1 MELPVI
7 VSAVSLVLFLAMSLP
22 ICVAMGLS
30 VALALFVGDLPPEFM
45 MQKMYMALDSF
56 PLLAVPLFILSGE
69 IMQKGTMANALL
81 SFSRSLVG
89 HIHGGMAHISV
100 LTSLFYG
107 ALCGSAPATVAAV
120 GGIMIPAMEK
130 DNYPLR
136 YATAVNTTAGCL
148 GVLIPPSVP
157 LIIYG
162 TQANIS
168 ISDLFIAGVGP
179 GIFVGGLLIVMG
191 YIVCRWK
198 HYGNMQPKASAKER
212 LRMLAKSGHALVVPV
227 VVLGG
232 IYGGV
237 VTPTEAGAIAAIYA
251 LIVEVFLTKAIG
263 LKGIYEVL
271 WSTFISTATIFIIV
285 APATALGQLL
295 LIYNT
300 PDIVSNMLSGII
312 GNKYLLLSAIII
324 ILLITGTFLDTIS
337 NIVLLTPLFMPA
349 LTQAGVDPVHFG
361 VIMITALAIGFLT
374 PPVGVNLF
382 VGCGISKLSIEEL
395 SASILPFLAILI
407 GARFVI
413 AFVPEL
419 SIGLVPVR

>member
-395 SASILPFLAILI
+395 SASILPFLAVLI
-407 GARFVI
+407 GVLFVI

>member
-285 APATALGQLL
+285 APAPALGQLL

-300 PDIVSNMLSGII
+300 PDVVSNMLSGII

-395 SASILPFLAILI
+395 SASILPFLAVLI
-407 GARFVI
+407 GALFVI

>member
-1 MELPVI
+1 MEPPI
-7 VSAVSLVLFLAMSLP
+7 IISAVSLVFFLAISLP
-22 ICVAMGLS
+22 IGVALGLS
-30 VALALFVGDLPPEFM
+30 VALALFVGDLPPQLM

-81 SFSRSLVG
+81 QLSRSMVG

-107 ALCGSAPATVAAV
+107 ALSGSAPATVAAV

-130 DNYPLR
+130 EDYPLR
-136 YATAVNTTAGCL
+136 YSTAVNTTAGCL

-168 ISDLFIAGVGP
+168 ISDLFIAGIAPGLFIAAILITMCYMICKSKNYGKTNKKSSFAEKLR
-179 GIFVGGLLIVMG
+179 GIF
-191 YIVCRWK
+191 
-198 HYGNMQPKASAKER
+198 
-212 LRMLAKSGHALVVPV
+212 KSGYALVVPI

-232 IYGGV
+232 IYGGI
-237 VTPTEAGAIAAIYA
+237 VTPTEAGAIAAAYA
-251 LIVEVFLTKAIG
+251 FIVEVFITRAINA
-263 LKGIYEVL
+263 KGIGEVL
-271 WSTFISTATIFIIV
+271 KSTVYATATIFFVV

-300 PDIVSNMLSGII
+300 PDMIISILSGII
-312 GNKYLLLSAIII
+312 ENKYLLLTTIIA
-324 ILLITGTFLDTIS
+324 ILLFTGTFLDTIS
-337 NIVLLTPLFMPA
+337 NIVILTPLFLPA
-349 LTQAGVDPVHFG
+349 VKQAGINPVHFG
-361 VIMITALAIGFLT
+361 IIMITSLAIGFLT

-382 VGCGISKLSIEEL
+382 VGCGISKLPIEEL
-395 SASILPFLAILI
+395 SRAILPFVTVLILAL
-407 GARFVI
+407 FVI
-413 AFVPEL
+413 AFVPPL
-419 SIGLVPVR
+419 SLGLVPVR

>member
-1 MELPVI
+1 
-7 VSAVSLVLFLAMSLP
+7 
-22 ICVAMGLS
+22 
-30 VALALFVGDLPPEFM
+30 
-45 MQKMYMALDSF
+45 
-56 PLLAVPLFILSGE
+56 
-69 IMQKGTMANALL
+69 
-81 SFSRSLVG
+81 
-89 HIHGGMAHISV
+89 
-100 LTSLFYG
+100 
-107 ALCGSAPATVAAV
+107 
-120 GGIMIPAMEK
+120 
-130 DNYPLR
+130 
-136 YATAVNTTAGCL
+136 
-148 GVLIPPSVP
+148 
-157 LIIYG
+157 
-162 TQANIS
+162 
-168 ISDLFIAGVGP
+168 
-179 GIFVGGLLIVMG
+179 MG

-395 SASILPFLAILI
+395 SASILPFLAVLI
-407 GARFVI
+407 GALFVI

>member
-300 PDIVSNMLSGII
+300 PDVVSNMLSGII

-395 SASILPFLAILI
+395 SASILPFLAVLI
-407 GARFVI
+407 GALFVI

>member
-324 ILLITGTFLDTIS
+324 ILLITGTFLDTIY

-349 LTQAGVDPVHFG
+349 LTHDGVDPVHFG

-407 GARFVI
+407 GALFVI

>member
-81 SFSRSLVG
+81 NFSRSLVG

-179 GIFVGGLLIVMG
+179 GLFVGGLLIVMG

-251 LIVEVFLTKAIG
+251 LIVEVFFTKAIG

-395 SASILPFLAILI
+395 SASILPFLAVLI
-407 GARFVI
+407 GALFVI

>member
-1 MELPVI
+1 MVELPVI
-7 VSAVSLVLFLAMSLP
+7 VSAVSLVFFLAISLP
-22 ICVAMGLS
+22 IGVAMGLS
-30 VALALFVGDLPPEFM
+30 VALALFVGDLPPELM

-81 SFSRSLVG
+81 RFSRCLVG
-89 HIHGGMAHISV
+89 HVHGGMAHISV

-130 DNYPLR
+130 DKYPLR

-168 ISDLFIAGVGP
+168 ISDLFIAGITP
-179 GIFVGGLLIVMG
+179 GLIIGGLLIGMC
-191 YIVCRWK
+191 YIVCKRK
-198 HYGNMQPKASAKER
+198 GYGNTQDRASAKER
-212 LRMLAKSGHALVVPV
+212 LHSLGKAGHALVVPI

-232 IYGGV
+232 IYGGIT
-237 VTPTEAGAIAAIYA
+237 TPTEAGAIAAIYA
-251 LIVEVFLTKAIG
+251 LVVEVFITRSINA
-263 LKGIYEVL
+263 KGILEVL
-271 WSTFISTATIFIIV
+271 WSTFISTSTIFFIV

-312 GNKYLLLSAIII
+312 GNKYLL
-324 ILLITGTFLDTIS
+324 
-337 NIVLLTPLFMPA
+337 FMPA
-349 LTQAGVDPVHFG
+349 LLQAGVDPVHFG
-361 VIMITALAIGFLT
+361 IIMITALAIGFLT

-382 VGCGISKLSIEEL
+382 VGCGFSKLSIEEL
-395 SASILPFLAILI
+395 SASILPFVALLI
-407 GARFVI
+407 VALFII
-413 AFVPEL
+413 AFVPVL
-419 SIGLVPVR
+419 SMGLVPVR

>member
-7 VSAVSLVLFLAMSLP
+7 VSAVSLVFFLALSLP
-22 ICVAMGLS
+22 IGVALGLS
-30 VALALFVGDLPPEFM
+30 VALALFAGDLPPELM
-45 MQKMYMALDSF
+45 MQKMFMALDSF

-69 IMQKGTMANALL
+69 LMQKGRMASTLL
-81 SFSRSLVG
+81 SLSRSLIG
-89 HIHGGMAHISV
+89 HIHGGMAHIAV

-130 DNYPLR
+130 DKYPLR

-168 ISDLFIAGVGP
+168 ISDLFIAGVVP
-179 GIFVGGLLIVMG
+179 GLFIGTLLIVMC
-191 YIVCRWK
+191 YIVCK
-198 HYGNMQPKASAKER
+198 LKAYGNTQPKASIKDI
-212 LRMLAKSGHALVVPV
+212 LRNLAGAGYALVVPV

-237 VTPTEAGAIAAIYA
+237 VTPTEAGALAALYA
-251 LIVEVFLTKAIG
+251 LFVEVVITRSINAQG
-263 LKGIYEVL
+263 LCEVL
-271 WSTFISTATIFIIV
+271 WSTVISTATIFYIV

-300 PDIVSNMLSGII
+300 PDIVSNLLAGII
-312 GNKYLLLSAIII
+312 GNKYLLLTAIIV

-349 LTQAGVDPVHFG
+349 LAQAGVDPVHFG
-361 VIMITALAIGFLT
+361 IVMITALAIGFLT

-395 SASILPFLAILI
+395 SASVLPFLVVLV
-407 GARFVI
+407 GALMVI
-413 AFVPEL
+413 AFVPAL
-419 SIGLVPVR
+419 SLSLVPVR

>member
-395 SASILPFLAILI
+395 SASILPFLAVLI
-407 GARFVI
+407 GALFVI